1 LKEKHVFAGN
11 NTEKG
16 FFSYFDQIINPDEAK
31 RIYILKGGPGV
42 GKSTFMKKIALIM
55 LDKGYSVEYIHCS
68 SDNESLDGIVI
79 PELKIAFVDGTSPHT
94 IDPVIP
100 GAVDEII
107 NLGIYLDNQKLEK
120 HKSKIIQ
127 ILQNNSRLYKSAYR
141 YFKAAGIISEEINSI
156 YDEYVDLTKFNDI
169 SNQAINKL
177 FGGGSYNTVAGNK
190 RKLFSES
197 FTASGYINYTP
208 QLCQGRKVWALVGAN
223 TSYTS
228 KLLNI
233 LAKEAVKRGYDTEC
247 YYKPLTPEKMQ
258 HILIPEMNLMIIS
271 TENHISTNYDEVFDL
286 HLIMDSESLKSRISE
301 IENNLHL
308 YDMLIKTALEKLND
322 SKKLHDLL
330 EVFYVNTMNFKGVDE
345 CFESIISQYT

>member
-1 LKEKHVFAGN
+1 MKEKHVFAGN
-11 NTEKG
+11 NTGNG
-16 FFSYFDQIINPDEAK
+16 FFSYFDQIIKPEEAK

-42 GKSTFMKKIALIM
+42 GKNTFMKKFALIM

-107 NLGIYLDNQKLEK
+107 NLGIYLDNQQLEK
-120 HKSKIIQ
+120 HKSKITQ
-127 ILQNNSRLYKSAYR
+127 ILQNNSHLYKSAYR

-156 YDEYVDLTKFNDI
+156 YDEYVDLKKFNDI

-177 FGGGSYNTVAGNK
+177 FDGSSYSMRTGNR

-208 QLCQGRKVWALVGAN
+208 LLCQGRKVWAIVGEN

-228 KLLNI
+228 KLLNF
-233 LAKEAVKRGYDTEC
+233 LAEEAVKIGYDTEC

-271 TENHISTNYDEVFDL
+271 TENYMNINYDEVFDL
-286 HLIMDSESLKSRISE
+286 HLIMDSENLKSRISE
-301 IENNLHL
+301 IENNLYL
-308 YDMLIKTALEKLND
+308 YDLLIKTALEKLYET
-322 SKKLHDLL
+322 KRLHDLL
-330 EVFYVNTMNFKGVDE
+330 EVFYINAMNFKGVDE
-345 CFESIISQYT
+345 CFENILSQYT